1 MRTQHPSRHLAVVP
15 PPSDEQD
22 ADEQLTDDT
31 DRLEVLLR
39 RLGRAVPRIAE
50 PEIRGSVLENLER
63 ILVTAEGWPGAR
75 RRDLFDISR
84 GDHS

>member
-1 MRTQHPSRHLAVVP
+1 VP
-15 PPSDEQD
+15 PPSEEQD

-39 RLGRAVPRIAE
+39 RLGRAVPQIAE
-50 PEIRGSVLENLER
+50 AEIRTSLLENLDR
-63 ILVTAEGWPGAR
+63 IVVTAEGWPGAR

-84 GDHS
+84 GDRS